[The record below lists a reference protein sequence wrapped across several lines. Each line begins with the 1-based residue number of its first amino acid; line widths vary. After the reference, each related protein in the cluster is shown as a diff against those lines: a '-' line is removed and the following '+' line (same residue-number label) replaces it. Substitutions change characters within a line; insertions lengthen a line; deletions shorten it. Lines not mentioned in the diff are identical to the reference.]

1 MYNKDLLIK
10 VGLLA
15 VSSSI
20 GYCVGMCIS
29 NKVNEK
35 HYKNEL
41 LLKLKEN
48 DQYWLKV
55 LANVRKELE
64 EKYEEKKY
72 EEILPGIYY
81 AKEDEAY

>member
-48 DQYWLKV
+48 EQYWLKV
-55 LANVRKELE
+55 LANVRKEL
-64 EKYEEKKY
+64 EEKKY

-81 AKEDEAY
+81 AKEDEA